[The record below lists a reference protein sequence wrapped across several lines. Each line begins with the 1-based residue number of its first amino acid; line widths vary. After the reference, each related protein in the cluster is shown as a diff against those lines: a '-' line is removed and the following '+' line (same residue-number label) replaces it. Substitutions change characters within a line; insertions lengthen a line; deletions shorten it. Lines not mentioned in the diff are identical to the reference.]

1 MLAIPSAWRSRRRL
15 NFYFSWLATTAVVL
29 AFASIEWWAE
39 RTISEYSRA
48 ATTVV
53 EVGIVLAGTLLFRPI
68 HQRVERAVDAF
79 FTRRR
84 RRARSQLYRLARE
97 LPAFKDRSQL
107 MRRVLEAIDHYL
119 QAAGSAIYLNAD
131 NYVASASTFDAR
143 LEAVPPDDPLV
154 IRLQSSSSP
163 ANPRALQSKAAGS
176 IACPMM
182 AGGTLVGFLVV
193 SSRQGDYE
201 PEDRQILAGL
211 AESAGVAL
219 AYLDPSLAA
228 RSEERSERGNLPME
242 VASFIGRAQEV
253 AAVGKLLE
261 THRLV
266 CMKGPGGIGKS
277 RLALRAAHEHRR
289 KWPQATTWLVDLSP
303 AVRDEEVV
311 YTVAKTIGV
320 PQNAGKSELE
330 SVVRFLGS
338 RPTLIV
344 LDNCEHLIASAARL
358 SFELLA
364 RCPQLAVIATSREPL
379 AIAGEAVY
387 TVPPLPPEQS
397 LALFC
402 ERAAEVGANVGDA
415 QQGVADVLAV
425 LRHLEGVPF
434 AIELAAARLRLMSA
448 RELAVGLTGRL
459 QLLTAQ
465 NRMASPRQQT
475 LRATIDWSYCL
486 LSIDEK
492 ILFRRIAVFPYTFD
506 TAASAAVCAAAPLS
520 ESGVVALLGL
530 LVDKS
535 LVQTEPGPD
544 GQRFRFL
551 ESTRAFAG
559 ELCDPNDL
567 QELKRRH
574 AQYFARVAAQLS
586 DPNAPDPDARMRQ
599 VHTDAENVYAAMEW
613 GLAQGDLQVSV
624 QIAQSLR
631 LFWFHY
637 AQLRTGREWISRILA
652 REPDLDPEQ
661 RAAMHIGR
669 AIVSEFSDPAGS
681 LQDAQLAVELYRAR
695 RDAAA
700 LAQSLTVLGIAQ
712 RSLGMF
718 DQARVSYEESMAIY
732 ERLGSERANT
742 VAGTLA
748 ALLTDCCPE
757 EFDFAQRLYDR
768 CLQSARRTGRRGVEG
783 VMLGNMAQLA
793 LLREDYA
800 SAYDCSRQGVDIART
815 LDAAPVL
822 ATFLTVLAS
831 AADANGHADEARA
844 SLTEAL
850 NIFQAIGDDDPE
862 HTSAAL
868 DAAVEFLASD
878 ARYAQAAELYELTQ
892 GYRQRHRAIRAP
904 TMQARLNRITAP
916 LQGSQRTNT
925 GTGKVPPAGE
935 ILARALDLLRAP

>member
-1 MLAIPSAWRSRRRL
+1 M
-15 NFYFSWLATTAVVL
+15 

-48 ATTVV
+48 ATTAV
-53 EVGIVLAGTLLFRPI
+53 EIGIVLVGTLAFRPI
-68 HQRVERAVDAF
+68 HQRVESAVDSI

-84 RRARSQLYRLARE
+84 RRARAQLYRLARE
-97 LPAFKDRSQL
+97 MPSFKDRTQL

-119 QAAGSAIYLNAD
+119 QASGSAIYLND
-131 NYVASASTFDAR
+131 EKYVATASTFDSR
-143 LEAVPPDDPLV
+143 LDAVPPDDPLV

-182 AGGTLVGFLVV
+182 AGGALIGFLVV
-193 SSRQGDYE
+193 ASRQGEYE

-219 AYLDPSLAA
+219 AYIDPSLAA
-228 RSEERSERGNLPME
+228 RNDERSERGNLPAE
-242 VASFIGRAQEV
+242 IASFIGRAQEI

-261 THRLV
+261 THRLI

-289 KWPQATTWLVDLSP
+289 KWPQTGTWLVDLSP
-303 AVRDEEVV
+303 AVRAEEVL
-311 YTVAKTIGV
+311 YTLAKTIGV
-320 PQNAGKSELE
+320 PQNSAKSELE
-330 SVVRFLGS
+330 SVERFLQS
-338 RPTLIV
+338 RPNLIV
-344 LDNCEHLIASAARL
+344 LDNCEHLVAAAARL

-364 RCPQLAVIATSREPL
+364 HCPQLRLVATSREPL
-379 AIAGEAVY
+379 SIAGEAVY
-387 TVPPLPPEQS
+387 TVPPLPPDQS
-397 LALFC
+397 LALFR
-402 ERAAEVGANVGDA
+402 ERAAEVGANIGDA
-415 QQGVADVLAV
+415 QQVVPDVLTV
-425 LRHLEGVPF
+425 LRHLDGVPF

-448 RELAVGLTGRL
+448 RELAAGLAGRL

-486 LSIDEK
+486 LSSEEK
-492 ILFRRIAVFPYTFD
+492 LLFRRMAVFPYTFD
-506 TAASAAVCAAAPLS
+506 AGAIAAICATAPLS
-520 ESGVVALLGL
+520 ESGAVALLGL

-551 ESTRAFAG
+551 EATRAFAG
-559 ELCDPNDL
+559 ELCDPGDL
-567 QELKRRH
+567 QALKQRH
-574 AQYFARVAAQLS
+574 ARYFAGVAARLA
-586 DPNAPDPDARMRQ
+586 DPNVPDSDARMRQ

-613 GLAQGDLQVSV
+613 GLAEDDLQISV

-637 AQLRTGREWISRILA
+637 AQLRTGREWISRILES
-652 REPDLDPEQ
+652 EPDLDAEQ

-681 LQDAQLAVELYRAR
+681 LQDAQLAVDLYRTHS
-695 RDAAA
+695 DAAA

-712 RSLGMF
+712 RSLGMYE
-718 DQARVSYEESMAIY
+718 QARASYEESMAIY

-748 ALLTDCCPE
+748 ALLTDCCPD
-757 EFDFAQRLYDR
+757 EFDFAQVLYDR
-768 CLQSARRTGRRGVEG
+768 CLQSARRTGRRGIEG

-800 SAYDCSRQGVDIART
+800 SAYDCSKQSVDIART
-815 LDAAPVL
+815 LDAAAVL

-831 AADANGHADEARA
+831 AARASGKVDEARA
-844 SLTEAL
+844 CMAEAL
-850 NIFQAIGDDDPE
+850 HIFGAIGDDDPE

-868 DAAVEFLASD
+868 DAAVEFLAGE
-878 ARYAQAAELYELTQ
+878 AQFVQATELYQLTQ
-892 GYRQRHRAIRAP
+892 AYRQRHRAIRAP
-904 TMQARLNRITAP
+904 TMQARLSRIIAP
-916 LQGSQRTNT
+916 LQTLG
-925 GTGKVPPAGE
+925 PANPRAAE
-935 ILARALDLLRAP
+935 SSPAAEVVARALDLLCAR